1 MSAIH
6 VWPQFVR
13 GSSVHACGAEEGTG
27 DSAEK
32 AALQFSVRAV
42 TSVVS
47 LIPRLVLTQVL
58 CEVFVVTVIF

>member
-1 MSAIH
+1 MH
-6 VWPQFVR
+6 PCR
-13 GSSVHACGAEEGTG
+13 AEEETG

-32 AALQFSVRAV
+32 AALQFSVHAV
-42 TSVVS
+42 TLVVY